1 MSLYARWMALPL
13 KVRIYIGVSTMGV
26 AVLGDYVTSRI
37 ASEMEA
43 RKELDELEKRRLA
56 TTTTN
61 EK

>member
-1 MSLYARWMALPL
+1 MSLYAKWMALPL

-43 RKELDELEKRRLA
+43 RKELDELEKRRIT

-61 EK
+61 EN